1 MAGMGFYGAL
11 AGAGGAAQDYLK
23 MRDQADLSYQKEA
36 LLNQLRA
43 QQQYMIEAQKV
54 DNKQTRFDWKLDKDG
69 RAISGTKQNYNAFA
83 QPIGGLVTAT
93 DSDIAEYN
101 QRVDDLQ
108 SKIDARND
116 NAETKRI
123 AQQSLDAYRNGQL
136 ALGSQNLALRKEIA
150 SSHGSGGGGSSGSGG
165 NSSANGFSG
174 FTVPKGVS
182 GDNALSAMAHS
193 MITGNPEVSRQATSA
208 GIPITYLQQASERA
222 VANMKAQY
230 DAGQKPDL
238 PGVVYQRVVN
248 NLLNSPAIRKVRV
261 PTARSLDSQ
270 DNGTYGQ

>member
-1 MAGMGFYGAL
+1 MGIGLGLAGAL
-11 AGAGGAAQDYLK
+11 AGAGEAGQKYLQI
-23 MRDQADLSYQKEA
+23 RQQNDLEYQKEA
-36 LLNQLRA
+36 LLNQLRT
-43 QQQYMIEAQKV
+43 QQQYMLEAQKI
-54 DNKQTRFDWKLDKDG
+54 DNKQTRFNWKLDKDG
-69 RAISGTKQNYNAFA
+69 RAISGTKQNYNIFG
-83 QPIGGLVTAT
+83 QPVGDLVTAS
-93 DSDIAEYN
+93 DSDVSEYN
-101 QRVDDLQ
+101 GKIDDLQ
-108 SKIDARND
+108 SKIDARNE
-116 NAETKRI
+116 NAETRRLT
-123 AQQSLDAYRNGQL
+123 QQSLDAYRSGQL
-136 ALGSQNLALRKEIA
+136 ELGRQTLALRKEIA
-150 SSHGSGGGGSSGSGG
+150 SSRGSGGGGGSGG

-174 FTVPKGVS
+174 FNVPQGVS

-193 MITGNPEVSRQATSA
+193 MITGNPEVTRQATSA

-230 DAGQKPDL
+230 DAGQQPDL